1 MDKKS
6 FTVSSVNQYIK
17 RLFAGDFV
25 LRNITVKGEISNLK
39 YHGSG
44 HIYFTLKDEFSEL
57 SVMMFK
63 NKRLNGLSFT
73 LKDGMS
79 VTVRGSIGVY
89 INGGKYQLYA
99 DSIENSGEGELYMK
113 FLKLKASL
121 EDMGMFSPI
130 YKKPIPAF
138 PMKIGIITSA
148 TGAAIRDII
157 RIAKR
162 RNPYVELILFPALVQ
177 GEYAAASI
185 IKGLEV
191 LDKMKLDLII
201 LGRGGG
207 SIEDL
212 WPFNEESVARAI
224 FNTETPVISAVGHES
239 DTVISDYVADLRA
252 ATPSAAAE
260 ICVFEYRTYIEN
272 LRNIYGALEK
282 ILIEKIYDNRQ
293 KLLIYSNA
301 ISKKSPEN
309 TLIKLRER
317 LNRYEEHLLSIMDED
332 LKKNRYRLNIIYSNL
347 DGLSPLKK
355 LSGGFSYIRDEEGR
369 AIKSVDE
376 LSKNEIIEA
385 EFMDGHIK
393 AQVIEIE
400 KAYKYGKQ

>member
-1 MDKKS
+1 MDKKF

-44 HIYFTLKDEFSEL
+44 HIYFTLKDEYSEL

-63 NKRLNGLSFT
+63 NKRLNGLSFL

-79 VTVRGSIGVY
+79 ITVKGSIGVY
-89 INGGKYQLYA
+89 VNGGKYQLYA
-99 DSIENSGEGELYMK
+99 ESIENSGEGEFYVK
-113 FLKLKASL
+113 FMKLKASL
-121 EDMGMFSPI
+121 EEMGMFSPI
-130 YKKPIPAF
+130 YKKPIPEF
-138 PMKIGIITSA
+138 PMKIGIITSS

-185 IKGLEV
+185 IKGLET
-191 LDKMKLDLII
+191 LDELKLDLII

-224 FNTETPVISAVGHES
+224 FNTKTAVVSAVGHES

-260 ICVFEYRTYIEN
+260 LCVFEYRSYIEN
-272 LRNIYGALEK
+272 LRNIHAALEK
-282 ILIEKIYDNRQ
+282 TLIEKIFDKRQ
-293 KLLIYSNA
+293 QLSLYKLSIG
-301 ISKKSPEN
+301 KKSPEN
-309 TLIKLRER
+309 TLIQLKEKFK
-317 LNRYEEHLLSIMDED
+317 RYEERFSSLMDED
-332 LKKNRYRLNIIYSNL
+332 ISKNRYRLKIIYSSL

-355 LSGGFSYIRDEEGR
+355 LSGGFSYIRDKDGK
-369 AIKSVDE
+369 AIKSIDQ
-376 LSKNEIIEA
+376 LSENEIIEA
-385 EFMDGHIK
+385 QFIDGNIK
-393 AQVIEIE
+393 AQVIQIE
-400 KAYKYGKQ
+400 KAYKYGKE